1 MRRFLVALTATATLT
16 FTAVPAAGAAEALES
31 LPAEAKLGSSAM
43 ENLSAGG
50 SSDDTLDDVLD
61 LGKDWLLG
69 AALVTIAGGL
79 VTLVSTVR

>member
-16 FTAVPAAGAAEALES
+16 FAAVPAAGTAEALES

-50 SSDDTLDDVLD
+50 SSDDNLDHVLD

-69 AALVTIAGGL
+69 AALVAIAGGL